1 MLLLIFEGRST
12 RTRLTTPCI
21 KISASPTQSPA
32 STRATSGKITTTRQY
47 KDART
52 WRQRRQNLDANWKN
66 ALPKLT
72 TAYMEWRYDSPTS
85 PDPEVLP
92 STVEIDVLDIYSTAT
107 TAVIKRSD
115 RSFAED
121 LVLHGFLGTS
131 PLHPSLAISLKTL
144 ELFRCLRIFKPSFS
158 AEAFTK
164 LLCYLYYVPYRRHY
178 RTAISDVFDIYLMMR
193 RDVRRQVMHVFG
205 RDAPDWRPQ
214 HACAAC
220 TYKLADEPPAT
231 FDRLVC
237 MDGNNSL
244 KRIATS
250 GGREVADL
258 RVYEDNDYF
267 LPREYVDSFAGEVK
281 SRSVKKP
288 VLKEKPGLAPD
299 PGEAEEDGDPTDG
312 AHATGACA
320 SNWKAAAADEKKKM
334 WAIYDETGIFASA
347 CRHSFILWIADMVR
361 SGELAKY
368 AIAMVDKISTS
379 LPGKKSVGYDIGCE
393 FTATVRNSSIGPA
406 FFKSGSRFCVP
417 AFHGY
422 SHEYDCQV
430 KFHPNRI
437 PGMGLEDLE
446 TMERIFS
453 NSNQLAS
460 VIRYASPYRRR
471 ALIAL
476 FFEHWDEERHA
487 SLAQMLYNNYR
498 QALEIITDKTP
509 VLRETMETLEIT
521 DQDLGRYLEEERIY
535 FTTLQDEDPD
545 DLRDILYVDALKKL
559 ATAKEEYKAVSGQ
572 YYDRVARAGERADAA
587 KDADTAPPPLTF
599 MAPHNGPTNYDSDLS
614 VTRKLETRR
623 RELQATVDNREADVS
638 AIEVRF
644 GIEKRWEPMDSQYQ
658 NALHYVATR
667 EYQRALGKLQRLV
680 VQRLFELHKLNLAQT
695 GYKARTYI
703 AKNLQR
709 RCQSIRTAVKAYND
723 AAAALNPPREPLDWS
738 TASHYSFLEEFALLR
753 DTRKDARVRDQ
764 PWATPVVR
772 ELMRL
777 SERIHRAHE
786 EVRNLNREL
795 RRVHTSI
802 RDEELLFATVLE
814 ELRHQDSTLFGAVAE
829 YVRHR
834 RAANARN
841 MVYIEATYALPGF
854 SGNPTPG
861 HREGGSLPALLRQST
876 LGNLLDQEMIAVSQ
890 EEEVSPTL
898 DEDDFTS
905 EEITGL
911 MDYLATLTM

>member
-1 MLLLIFEGRST
+1 MSDV
-12 RTRLTTPCI
+12 
-21 KISASPTQSPA
+21 SA
-32 STRATSGKITTTRQY
+32 TTRQY

-52 WRQRRQNLDANWKN
+52 WRQCRQNLDTNWKN

-72 TAYMEWRYDSPTS
+72 VAYKEWRYGTATS
-85 PDPEVLP
+85 ESSDPEVLP
-92 STVEIDVLDIYSTAT
+92 LTAEMDVLDIYSTAT
-107 TAVIKRSD
+107 TATIKRSD

-131 PLHPSLAISLKTL
+131 PLHPTLAISLKTL
-144 ELFRCLRIFKPSFS
+144 ELFCCLRIFKPSFS
-158 AEAFTK
+158 VEAFTK

-178 RTAISDVFDIYLMMR
+178 RTAISNVFDIYLILR
-193 RDVRRQVMHVFG
+193 RDVRKQVMHVLG

-214 HACAAC
+214 NACAAC
-220 TYKLADEPPAT
+220 TYKLADEDPAT

-250 GGREVADL
+250 SGRELADL
-258 RVYEDNDYF
+258 RVYEDHNYF

-281 SRSVKKP
+281 SRPVKKP
-288 VLKEKPGLAPD
+288 VLKEKPGLASTPD
-299 PGEAEEDGDPTDG
+299 EGEEDGDPTDG
-312 AHATGACA
+312 AHTTGACA

-368 AIAMVDKISTS
+368 AIAISAKINTS

-430 KFHPNRI
+430 KFHPHRI

-446 TMERIFS
+446 TMEHIFS
-453 NSNQLAS
+453 SSNQLAS

-498 QALEIITDKTP
+498 QALEIISDKTP
-509 VLRETMETLEIT
+509 VLQETMETFEIT
-521 DQDLGRYLEEERIY
+521 DQDLARYQEEERVY
-535 FTTLQDEDPD
+535 FTTLQDEDPE

-559 ATAKEEYKAVSGQ
+559 A
-572 YYDRVARAGERADAA
+572 AA
-587 KDADTAPPPLTF
+587 KLDADPPPLTF
-599 MAPHNGPTNYDSDLS
+599 MAPHSGPTNYDSDLS

-644 GIEKRWEPMDSQYQ
+644 GIEKRWEPMDAQYQ
-658 NALHYVATR
+658 NTLHYVATR

-709 RCQSIRTAVKAYND
+709 RCQSIRTAVKAYNE
-723 AAAALNPPREPLDWS
+723 AAAALNPPRAPLDWS

-786 EVRNLNREL
+786 EVRNVNREI
-795 RRVHTSI
+795 RRLHTSI

-814 ELRHQDSTLFGAVAE
+814 ELRSHDTVLCGAVAE

-854 SGNPTPG
+854 SGTPSPG
-861 HREGGSLPALLRQST
+861 HREGGSLPVLLRQST
-876 LGNLLDQEMIAVSQ
+876 LGNLLDQEIIAVSQ
-890 EEEVSPTL
+890 EEEVSATL